1 MSSSLSPIPV
11 PIPDAVAILIGR
23 QMPPEVMA
31 AEESAVDAAI
41 TVSRCRTVF
50 TREARECALADLAWN
65 NKVLAAYNPGLIV
78 RAGGAR

>member
-1 MSSSLSPIPV
+1 MIAFPKLV
-11 PIPDAVAILIGR
+11 AETPDAVAVLIGR

-41 TVSRCRTVF
+41 TVSRCRTQY
-50 TREARECALADLAWN
+50 TRKAREYALAELARA
-65 NKVLAAYNPGLIV
+65 NKVLAAYDPRLMV